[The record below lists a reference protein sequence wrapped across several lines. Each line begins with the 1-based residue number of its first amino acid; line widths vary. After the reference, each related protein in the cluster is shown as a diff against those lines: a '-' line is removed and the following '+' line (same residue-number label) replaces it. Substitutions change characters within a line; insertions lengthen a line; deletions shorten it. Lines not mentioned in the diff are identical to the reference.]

1 MLEANLEEA
10 RQAQLLR
17 DRHGAIR
24 RLKLRLGRLELG
36 DGLGH
41 IHILQI
47 AELKRQAC
55 RDA

>member
-24 RLKLRLGRLELG
+24 RLKLCLGRLELG